1 MKHSLL
7 TLLAIFAVLT
17 ASAGDGREYI
27 KLDSHLQHGGGQTW
41 YMLRSNETK
50 ATGREISMPGYNP
63 EGWAEA
69 IVPATVLTNL
79 VAQKVYPEP
88 YYGQT
93 NKLSN
98 DLIPDVS
105 KVGRE
110 FYTYWFRTEFVV
122 PEEFKGKR
130 IWLEPMGINY
140 RAEVWVNGYMIG
152 QMAGMFNS
160 QPFDITDRAV
170 QPGKPTAVAIRV
182 YPVDVPGTAM
192 SKSWG
197 AGDEW
202 HNGGDGWIG
211 QNVTHLMSVGWDFT
225 FVDGVR
231 DRNTGIWRS
240 IRLYATGAQQLRS
253 PFISSELAHPN
264 YDSASETISV
274 EVWNPNVN
282 SGEFT
287 VSGSIDEL
295 PLKGDGGS
303 LTFSSKKMKLLRGEH
318 VTVTFSP
325 KDYPQ
330 LVIKNPRLWWPKN
343 KGPQNLYTLRLKLTD
358 GKGNVM
364 DSLST
369 RFGIREVVATRETPD
384 KSKLF
389 IVNGHKT
396 FVRGTNWIPEAM
408 LRTNDQRM
416 ETELAYTD
424 QCGVNLLRL
433 WGGGIAESDRFYE
446 LCDEYGIMVWQEFW
460 MTGDTKHPMDE
471 PLYFANVE
479 NTMKRIRNHPSIVF
493 YVSSNESTAVSG
505 AEELIKSLAPG
516 VPYQMQSECDGV
528 HDGSPYKQV
537 NPMRHYENTA
547 SDRGSRVDGFNPEYG
562 APTLPIVESLREMM
576 PKEDLWPM
584 NKATWDYM
592 DGNGFYL
599 MTSIYTDMINQYGES
614 KNIEEFARRGQM
626 VGAINS
632 KSIWEVWNENKLQ
645 YGDRWCSGLL
655 FWYHNSPNWQVC
667 ARQWD
672 WFLEPTASLYHTMHA
687 LEPIHIQY
695 DYLKGTVSV
704 SNDFVEA
711 QNGLWAKAEVYD
723 LQSRHLNTVKVKVDV
738 PADGVAN
745 DILSIVTTPD
755 APKGHGIV
763 LPQDITPV
771 YFIALELTDA
781 KGEVI
786 SRNFYWCSTNKYEGK
801 NTVTGPCTGGF
812 EPLATMSEAKPAVTA
827 RRLADK
833 DGYSQWEVTV
843 RNSGRRIAFFC
854 QLLLTDV
861 AGNPIHGTYYS
872 DNFISLL
879 PGQKQVLTIRTA
891 QNDGISYRLRFCENM
906 SAVKDVAIK

>member
-1 MKHSLL
+1 MKKILL
-7 TLLAIFAVLT
+7 TSFLMFLAALS
-17 ASAGDGREYI
+17 AWAGDGREYI
-27 KLDSHLQHGGGQTW
+27 SLDSRLGHGGNIVWHMIRDG
-41 YMLRSNETK
+41 ETK
-50 ATGREISMPGYNP
+50 ATAREISMPGFKQ

-79 VAQKVYPEP
+79 VEQKVYPEP

-93 NKLSN
+93 NKLAN
-98 DLIPDVS
+98 NTIPDIAN
-105 KVGRE
+105 VGRE
-110 FYTYWFRTEFVV
+110 FYTYWFRTEFTV
-122 PEEFKGKR
+122 PAEYKGKR

-152 QMAGMFNS
+152 TMAGMFNS

-170 QPGKPTAVAIRV
+170 QPGQTSALAIRV
-182 YPVDVPGTAM
+182 FPVDVPGTTAP
-192 SKSWG
+192 KYWG
-197 AGDEW
+197 AVGEW
-202 HNGGDGWIG
+202 HNGGDGWMG
-211 QNVTHLMSVGWDFT
+211 QNVSQLMTVGWDFT
-225 FVDGVR
+225 FEDGIR

-240 IRLYATGAQQLRS
+240 IRLYATGGQQLRS
-253 PFISSELAHPN
+253 PFVRSELSHPN
-264 YDSASETISV
+264 YDEARETVSV
-274 EVWNPNVN
+274 EVWNPNTGG
-282 SGEFT
+282 GECT
-287 VSGSIDEL
+287 VTGTIEEFPQKEGRESVTFRKEK
-295 PLKGDGGS
+295 LK
-303 LTFSSKKMKLLRGEH
+303 LQRGEH
-318 VTVTFSP
+318 ITVSFSP

-343 KGPQNLYTLRLKLTD
+343 KGPQNLYTLRLTLTD

-369 RFGIREVVATRETPD
+369 CFGIREVVATRETPD

-389 IVNGHKT
+389 LVNGHKT

-471 PLYFANVE
+471 PLYLANVE
-479 NTMKRIRNHPSIVF
+479 NTMKRIRNHPSIVI
-493 YVSSNESTAVSG
+493 YVSSNESTAVTG
-505 AEELIKSLAPG
+505 AEELIRSLAPDI
-516 VPYQMQSECDGV
+516 PYQMQSECDGV

-562 APTLPIVESLREMM
+562 APTLPIVEDLYDMM
-576 PKEDLWPM
+576 PREDLWPI

-592 DGNGFYL
+592 DGNGFHL
-599 MTSIYTDMINQYGES
+599 MTTLYKDMVDQYGES
-614 KNIEEFARRGQM
+614 KSIEEFARRGQM

-655 FWYHNSPNWQVC
+655 FWYHNCPNWQIC
-667 ARQWD
+667 ARLWD

-704 SNDFVEA
+704 INDYVEA
-711 QNGLWAKAEVYD
+711 QKGLKAKAEVYD
-723 LQSRHLNTVKVKVDV
+723 LQSRKVGTVTAKVDV
-738 PADGVAN
+738 PADGVVN
-745 DILSIVTTPD
+745 DILTIAIPD
-755 APKGHGIV
+755 G
-763 LPQDITPV
+763 ITPV
-771 YFIALELTDA
+771 HFIALELTDA
-781 KGEVI
+781 KGNVV
-786 SRNFYWCSTNKYEGK
+786 SRNFYWRSTNKYEGK
-801 NTVTGPCTGGF
+801 QTVTGPCTGGF
-812 EPLATMSEAKPAVTA
+812 EPLSTLPEAKPNVTA

-833 DGYSQWEVTV
+833 DGFNQWEVTV
-843 RNSGRRIAFFC
+843 KNGGKRIAFFC
-854 QLLLTDV
+854 QLLLTDMQDK
-861 AGNPIHGTYYS
+861 PIHSTFYS
-872 DNFISLL
+872 DNFFSLL
-879 PGQKQVLTIRTA
+879 PGEKQVITIRTPRR
-891 QNDGISYRLRFCENM
+891 DGQSYRLRFCENM
-906 SAVKDVAIK
+906 GAVKSVALK